1 VQQQSQIS
9 MAHAAFFRDVAA
21 YLSAVYNGVF
31 PGKSVDLVDFARK
44 MRAMRVTP
52 CTEELVGE
60 IITMENLSLAPDKT
74 DRQLLP
80 DWRYNPS
87 LVTPVLDAARRCAS
101 AVTRIECIQLVSELL
116 DTAAKIEQDAVAQVC
131 DKIIAAGM

>member
-1 VQQQSQIS
+1 

-80 DWRYNPS
+80 DWRCEPDGDMDMLRVCGHMDDVRS
-87 LVTPVLDAARRCAS
+87 RRRIDDVGCAAF
-101 AVTRIECIQLVSELL
+101 
-116 DTAAKIEQDAVAQVC
+116 KP
-131 DKIIAAGM
+131 